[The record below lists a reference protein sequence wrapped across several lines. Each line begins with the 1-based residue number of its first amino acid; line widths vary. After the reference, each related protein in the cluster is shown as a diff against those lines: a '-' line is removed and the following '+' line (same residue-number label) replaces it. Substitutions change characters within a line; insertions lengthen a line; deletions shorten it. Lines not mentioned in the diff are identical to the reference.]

1 MSAKTRAVDAEPL
14 VGLLP
19 LHPPEAV
26 QLLALLVV
34 HTSVAV
40 PPEGTLVG
48 VAASDTVGAED
59 DVNCTLT
66 YLVTRPPAPEHS
78 NW

>member
-1 MSAKTRAVDAEPL
+1 VSAEIRAVDAEPL

-19 LHPPEAV
+19 VQPPEAV

-40 PPEGTLVG
+40 PPEATVVG
-48 VAASDTVGAED
+48 VAASDTVGTED
-59 DVNCTLT
+59 AVNCTLT
-66 YLVTRPPAPEHS
+66 YLVTRPPAPEHI